1 MTEMFNEYWEIARP
15 YLDAWGISPCLAGVI
30 ALVVVWLVL
39 YALRG
44 VGFFRFLMRWYQRLI
59 VVAGLVA
66 LGFWLFYIGREHQ
79 IFLDNKAVNDVKP
92 LEQVNVSINGG
103 EAAEL
108 MPRDRDVR
116 KAVGPE
122 FELKAE
128 IFDDKGEIVNTI
140 TRKIIIGCSKDI
152 MISLPILAAGS
163 EDFVMPSPR

>member
-1 MTEMFNEYWEIARP
+1 MTEMFNEYWGIVRP

-30 ALVVVWLVL
+30 ALVAVWLLL
-39 YALRG
+39 YMLRG
-44 VGFFRFLMRWYQRLI
+44 LRLFRFLMRWYQRII

-66 LGFWLFYIGREHQ
+66 LGFWLFYVGREHK
-79 IFLDNKAVNDVKP
+79 IFLDNKAVNDYAP

-108 MPRDRDVR
+108 MPKDRDMR

-128 IFDDKGEIVNTI
+128 IFDEKGEIINTI
-140 TRKIIIGCSKDI
+140 TRKVIIGCSKDI
-152 MISLPILAAGS
+152 MISLPILAGGS